1 MRELYQVW
9 PSGIRDDEVERIIEA
24 ALSRIASEATI
35 FSGAE
40 DLQGVRSCKVRW
52 LDEPWIRALL
62 WPFVER
68 ANERAFQ
75 VALDGRCEMQ
85 MTEYSARDGDHYGW
99 HHDVQWHGQSGVDRK
114 LSVTVQLSD
123 PEGYAGGELEFEEL
137 ETNADFRSKGTVL
150 MFPSYL
156 RHRIR
161 PVTAGSRKALVA
173 WFSGPRWT

>member
-1 MRELYQVW
+1 MPQDARRYHVLC
-9 PSGIRDDEVERIIEA
+9 EA
-24 ALSRIASEATI
+24 GRGLSRPV
-35 FSGAE
+35 FLFRGAPKRL
-40 DLQGVRSCKVRW
+40 LQG
-52 LDEPWIRALL
+52 ALL

-123 PEGYAGGELEFEEL
+123 PDGYTGGELEFEEL
-137 ETNADFRSKGTVL
+137 ETNADFRARGTVL